1 MPTQMPLFPEVGSR
15 VEKPRLHRLTLEFYN
30 WEEFKDYI
38 LSLGATRYH
47 IITIESWIDIDNSEW
62 GPWRDIF
69 IENYED
75 EPELQDLLRDA
86 GFPDSF
92 SVHIY

>member
-1 MPTQMPLFPEVGSR
+1 MPTQMPLFPEIGSR
-15 VEKPRLHRLTLEFYN
+15 VEKPRLHKLALEFYS

-47 IITIESWIDIDNSEW
+47 IIAIESQIDINNSEW

-69 IENYED
+69 IESFED
-75 EPELQDLLRDA
+75 EPELQKLLRDA